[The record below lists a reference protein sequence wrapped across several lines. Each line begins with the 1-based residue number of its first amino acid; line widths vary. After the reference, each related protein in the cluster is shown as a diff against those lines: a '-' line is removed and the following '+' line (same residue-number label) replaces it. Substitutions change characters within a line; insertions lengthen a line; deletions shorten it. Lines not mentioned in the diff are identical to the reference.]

1 MRFCRLTG
9 ARHLKQLA
17 ITGTRLSPHA
27 GPWLRMAPRP
37 ASPDQVA
44 GCFQAKGEGKENT
57 ALTRPRAGP
66 AREDTVPRRLQARG
80 T

>member
-17 ITGTRLSPHA
+17 ITVTRLSPHA

-37 ASPDQVA
+37 ASPAQV
-44 GCFQAKGEGKENT
+44 AKGEGKENT

-80 T
+80 P